1 MKRRPPRSTRTDT
14 LFPYTTLFRSDVVV
28 GPRLVAHRAAEQFVH
43 RRRMV
48 LPENVPQG
56 DVDCAQ
62 RRHDCRAAEMG
73 PAIHVLPVVLDE
85 ARVLADQ
92 ILGEGRNRAGGR
104 TMEGPATGFPETTSD
119 MRSVW
124 NECVRTFRFRCE
136 TQ

>member
-1 MKRRPPRSTRTDT
+1 
-14 LFPYTTLFRSDVVV
+14 
-28 GPRLVAHRAAEQFVH
+28 
-43 RRRMV
+43 MV

-104 TMEGPATGFPETTSD
+104 IMEGPGTGFPETDEIIVRGDLDEEKPVHEDGLDLGNTHRCRSEEHTSELQSL
-119 MRSVW
+119 MRISYAVFCLKKKK
-124 NECVRTFRFRCE
+124 NNKN
-136 TQ
+136 